1 MTDQT
6 ALTIAGIGV
15 MLAVP
20 LTFMFANWVR
30 KNVDH
35 GEARFGPDG
44 KLISD
49 QPNGSTTPKHTGP
62 AKPAQRIEPS
72 KADGN
77 E

>member
-1 MTDQT
+1 MVSDSL

-30 KNVDH
+30 RNVDH

-44 KLISD
+44 KMITD
-49 QPNGSTTPKHTGP
+49 EKKND
-62 AKPAQRIEPS
+62 E
-72 KADGN
+72 
-77 E
+77 

>member
-1 MTDQT
+1 MVSDQT

-35 GEARFGPDG
+35 GEARFDANGNM
-44 KLISD
+44 ISD
-49 QPNGSTTPKHTGP
+49 APKDSAQDGP
-62 AKPAQRIEPS
+62 ARPAQRIETG
-72 KADGN
+72 KATGN

>member
-1 MTDQT
+1 MVSDSL

-20 LTFMFANWVR
+20 LTFMVANWVR

-44 KLISD
+44 KMISD
-49 QPNGSTTPKHTGP
+49 KETND
-62 AKPAQRIEPS
+62 E
-72 KADGN
+72 
-77 E
+77 

>member
-1 MTDQT
+1 MSDSL

-44 KLISD
+44 KMITD
-49 QPNGSTTPKHTGP
+49 EKKND
-62 AKPAQRIEPS
+62 E
-72 KADGN
+72 
-77 E
+77 